1 MPGGGGGGDT
11 TTVQKSD
18 PWEGQQPYL
27 KDIYS
32 QAQNLYNNFGQQY
45 FPESGVAGLSPW
57 TEGGV
62 GGLAAF
68 GNSPYYMQ
76 GAQAALNSQNT
87 FTQAQSPWTNPFMG
101 IGYGQAGGVNNYL
114 SQTLSGQNQVGYD
127 PAAAGSVL
135 QNYQQMQGPMSGN
148 PYLDQAVD
156 AAQKRTAQNFN
167 EQVMPQISMSSLANN
182 AFGGSRQG
190 IAEGLAADR
199 LQQQMG
205 DIATQMYTGAYE
217 SGQNRALQGAG
228 QQAGLSTNVNMQN
241 ANQNLAAQLANQQ
254 LQQYAVGQGMGALQG
269 GIGMGLDA
277 ARIQQATLPSYAQYG
292 MLPTQNLLQAGNID
306 QQYRQQVLDDEIA
319 RWNFYQQQ
327 PWWQMQQYAGIAQP
341 GSGGGTTTAT
351 GPGSSTS
358 PLVGGLG
365 GAATGLG
372 IYSGLTSSIG
382 GAAPL
387 MAANPWLAAAIIGGG
402 ALAGGLSN

>member
-1 MPGGGGGGDT
+1 MSGGGGGNT
-11 TTVQKSD
+11 TTGQKSD

-32 QAQNLYNNFGQQY
+32 QSQNLWNNYGPQY

-57 TEGGV
+57 IEGGV
-62 GGLAAF
+62 GGLASF

-76 GAQAALNSQNT
+76 GAQAARASQGT
-87 FTQAQSPWTNPFMG
+87 FSQAQSPWTNPYMG
-101 IGYGQAGGVNNYL
+101 LGYGQAGGVNNYL

-135 QNYQQMQGPMSGN
+135 ANYQQMQGPMTGN
-148 PYLDQAVD
+148 PYLDQAVN
-156 AAQKRTAQNFN
+156 AAQTRTAQNFN
-167 EQVMPQISMSSLANN
+167 EQVMPQISLNSLGNN

-228 QQAGLSTNVNMQN
+228 QQAGLSTNVNLQN
-241 ANQNLAAQLANQQ
+241 ANQDLAAQLANQQ
-254 LQQYAVGQGMGALQG
+254 LQQFAVGQGMGALQG
-269 GIGMGLDA
+269 GVGMGLDA
-277 ARIQQATLPSYAQYG
+277 ARLQQATLPGYAQYG

-327 PWWQMQQYAGIAQP
+327 PFNSLNQYAQVAQP

-365 GAATGLG
+365 GAATGMG
-372 IYSGLTSSIG
+372 IYGGLTS
-382 GAAPL
+382 GATPL

-402 ALAGGLSN
+402 ALAGGLSNR